1 MGSAAAAPPPAQLLA
16 LHLLALGLAWWSGR
30 LLRSSL
36 LRQREIASQRESR
49 FHGLLALA
57 LAADAYWEMDAD
69 YRLTAGV
76 LHLDGALPLT
86 AQTGL
91 GKVPW
96 QLPRFCCNSDT
107 LDSLQASLDSR
118 ELFRE
123 QQVGWLM
130 SDGR

>member
-1 MGSAAAAPPPAQLLA
+1 M
-16 LHLLALGLAWWSGR
+16 
-30 LLRSSL
+30 LRSSL